1 MVAVATAVA
10 GALGWPLYTQL
21 MQAWGVAY
29 LAPLAYVLVSWTAI
43 VVIATVLGAGKSVA
57 ERERL
62 LRVCPIVACN
72 AAVLAVSLGNAA
84 VADTLT
90 WDAALGSSIGAGLGE
105 RERLLRVCPIVACN
119 AAVLAVSLGNAAV
132 ADTLTWDAAL
142 GSSIGAGLGVLL
154 AVVLFAF
161 VRDRIDERLVPA
173 ALRGLPITLVTA
185 SLMALAF
192 TGVAGIAG
200 GLFV

>member
-1 MVAVATAVA
+1 MTFLNALFTAALDNNLVFAQLIGMVSVVLVAGRPQDSFRFGSMIAVATAVA

-21 MQAWGVAY
+21 MQPWGVAY
-29 LAPLAYVLVSWTAI
+29 LAPLAYVLVSWAVI
-43 VVIATVLGAGKSVA
+43 VVVATILGAGKSVA

-62 LRVCPIVACN
+62 LRACPVIACN
-72 AAVLAVSLGNAA
+72 TAVLAVSLGNAA
-84 VADTLT
+84 AAETMT
-90 WDAALGSSIGAGLGE
+90 WDAALGSSF
-105 RERLLRVCPIVACN
+105 
-119 AAVLAVSLGNAAV
+119 
-132 ADTLTWDAAL
+132 
-142 GSSIGAGLGVLL
+142 GAGLGVLL

-200 GLFV
+200 CLFV

>member
-1 MVAVATAVA
+1 MAFLNALFTAALDNNLVFAQLIGMVSAVLVAGRPQDSWRFGSMVAVATAVA

-43 VVIATVLGAGKSVA
+43 VVVAAVLGAGKSVA

-84 VADTLT
+84 VAD
-90 WDAALGSSIGAGLGE
+90 A
-105 RERLLRVCPIVACN
+105 
-119 AAVLAVSLGNAAV
+119 
-132 ADTLTWDAAL
+132 LTWDAAL

-161 VRDRIDERLVPA
+161 VRSRIDERLVPA

>member
-1 MVAVATAVA
+1 MAFLNALFTAALDNNLVFAQLIGMVSVVLVAARPQDSWRFGGLIAVATAIA

-21 MQAWGVAY
+21 MQPWGVVY
-29 LAPLAYVLVSWTAI
+29 LAPLAYVLVSWVAI
-43 VVIATVLGAGKSVA
+43 VVVATVLGAGKSVA

-62 LRVCPIVACN
+62 LHACPIIACN
-72 AAVLAVSLGNAA
+72 AAVLAVALGNAA
-84 VADTLT
+84 VAETMT
-90 WDAALGSSIGAGLGE
+90 WDAALGSSL
-105 RERLLRVCPIVACN
+105 
-119 AAVLAVSLGNAAV
+119 
-132 ADTLTWDAAL
+132 
-142 GSSIGAGLGVLL
+142 GAGLGVFL

>member
-1 MVAVATAVA
+1 MTFLNALFTAALDNNLVFAQLIGMVSVVLVAGRPQDSFRFGAMIAVATAVA

-21 MQAWGVAY
+21 MQPWGVAY
-29 LAPLAYVLVSWTAI
+29 LAPLAYVLVSWAVI
-43 VVIATVLGAGKSVA
+43 VVVATILGAGKSVA

-62 LRVCPIVACN
+62 LRACPIIACN

-84 VADTLT
+84 AAETMT
-90 WDAALGSSIGAGLGE
+90 WDAALGSSF
-105 RERLLRVCPIVACN
+105 
-119 AAVLAVSLGNAAV
+119 
-132 ADTLTWDAAL
+132 
-142 GSSIGAGLGVLL
+142 GAGLGVFL

>member
-1 MVAVATAVA
+1 MTFLNALFTAALDNNLVFAQLIGMVSVVLVAGRPQDSFRFGAMIAVATAVA

-21 MQAWGVAY
+21 MQPWGVAY
-29 LAPLAYVLVSWTAI
+29 LAPLAYVLVSWAVI
-43 VVIATVLGAGKSVA
+43 VVVATILGAGKSVA

-62 LRVCPIVACN
+62 LRACPIIACN

-84 VADTLT
+84 
-90 WDAALGSSIGAGLGE
+90 AAE
-105 RERLLRVCPIVACN
+105 
-119 AAVLAVSLGNAAV
+119 
-132 ADTLTWDAAL
+132 TMTWDAAL

-173 ALRGLPITLVTA
+173 TLRGLPITLVTA

>member
-1 MVAVATAVA
+1 MTFLNALFTAALDNNLVFAQLIGMVSVVLVAGRPQDSFRFGAMIAVATAVA

-21 MQAWGVAY
+21 MQPWGVAY
-29 LAPLAYVLVSWTAI
+29 LAPLAYVLVSWAVI
-43 VVIATVLGAGKSVA
+43 VVVATILGAGKSVA

-62 LRVCPIVACN
+62 LRACPIIACN

-84 VADTLT
+84 AAETMT
-90 WDAALGSSIGAGLGE
+90 W
-105 RERLLRVCPIVACN
+105 N
-119 AAVLAVSLGNAAV
+119 
-132 ADTLTWDAAL
+132 AAL

>member
-1 MVAVATAVA
+1 MTFLNALFTAALDNNLVFAQLIGMVSVVLVAGRPQDSFRFGAVVAVATAVA

-21 MQAWGVAY
+21 MQPWGVAY
-29 LAPLAYVLVSWTAI
+29 LAPLAYVLVSWAVI
-43 VVIATVLGAGKSVA
+43 VVVATILGAGKSVT

-62 LRVCPIVACN
+62 LCTCPFIACN

-84 VADTLT
+84 
-90 WDAALGSSIGAGLGE
+90 AAE
-105 RERLLRVCPIVACN
+105 
-119 AAVLAVSLGNAAV
+119 
-132 ADTLTWDAAL
+132 TMTWDAAL

>member
-1 MVAVATAVA
+1 MTFLNALFTAALDSNLVFAQLIGMVSVVLVAGRPQDSFRFGAMIAVATAVA

-21 MQAWGVAY
+21 MQPWGVAY
-29 LAPLAYVLVSWTAI
+29 LAPLAYVLVSWAVI
-43 VVIATVLGAGKSVA
+43 VVVATILGAGKSVA

-62 LRVCPIVACN
+62 LRACPIIACN

-84 VADTLT
+84 AAETMT
-90 WDAALGSSIGAGLGE
+90 WDAALGSSF
-105 RERLLRVCPIVACN
+105 
-119 AAVLAVSLGNAAV
+119 
-132 ADTLTWDAAL
+132 
-142 GSSIGAGLGVLL
+142 GAGLGVLL

>member
-1 MVAVATAVA
+1 MAFLNAFFTAALDNNLVSAQLIGMVSVVLVAARPQDSFRFGGLIAVATAIA
-10 GALGWPLYTQL
+10 GALGWPLYIQL
-21 MQAWGVAY
+21 MQPWGVAY
-29 LAPLAYVLVSWTAI
+29 LAPLAYVLVSWVAI
-43 VVIATVLGAGKSVA
+43 VVVATVLGAGKSVA

-62 LRVCPIVACN
+62 LHVCPIIACN
-72 AAVLAVSLGNAA
+72 AAVLAVALGNAA
-84 VADTLT
+84 VAETMT
-90 WDAALGSSIGAGLGE
+90 WDAALGSSL
-105 RERLLRVCPIVACN
+105 
-119 AAVLAVSLGNAAV
+119 
-132 ADTLTWDAAL
+132 
-142 GSSIGAGLGVLL
+142 GAGLGVFL

>member
-1 MVAVATAVA
+1 MAFLNALFTAALDNNLVFAQLIGMVSVVLVAGHPQDSWRFGGMVAIATAVA

-62 LRVCPIVACN
+62 LRACPIVACN

-90 WDAALGSSIGAGLGE
+90 WDAALGSSL
-105 RERLLRVCPIVACN
+105 
-119 AAVLAVSLGNAAV
+119 
-132 ADTLTWDAAL
+132 
-142 GSSIGAGLGVLL
+142 GAGLGVLL

-200 GLFV
+200 GLFA

>member
-1 MVAVATAVA
+1 MTFLNALFTAALDNNLVFAQLIGMVSVVLVAGRPQDSFRFGAMIAVATAVA

-21 MQAWGVAY
+21 MQPWGVAY
-29 LAPLAYVLVSWTAI
+29 LAPLAYVLASWAVI
-43 VVIATVLGAGKSVA
+43 VVVATILGAGKSVA

-62 LRVCPIVACN
+62 LRACPIIACN

-84 VADTLT
+84 
-90 WDAALGSSIGAGLGE
+90 AAE
-105 RERLLRVCPIVACN
+105 
-119 AAVLAVSLGNAAV
+119 
-132 ADTLTWDAAL
+132 TMTWDAAL

>member
-1 MVAVATAVA
+1 MTFLNALFTAALDNNLVFAQLIGMVSVVLVAGRPQDSFRFGAVVAVATAVA

-21 MQAWGVAY
+21 MQPWGVAY
-29 LAPLAYVLVSWTAI
+29 LAPLAYVLVSWAVI
-43 VVIATVLGAGKSVA
+43 VVVATILGAGKSVA

-62 LRVCPIVACN
+62 LRACPIIACN

-84 VADTLT
+84 AAETLT
-90 WDAALGSSIGAGLGE
+90 WDAALGSSL
-105 RERLLRVCPIVACN
+105 
-119 AAVLAVSLGNAAV
+119 
-132 ADTLTWDAAL
+132 
-142 GSSIGAGLGVLL
+142 GAGLGVLL

>member
-1 MVAVATAVA
+1 MAFLNALFTAALDNNLVFAQLIGMVSVVLVAGRPQDSWRFGSMVAVATAVA

-90 WDAALGSSIGAGLGE
+90 WDAALGSSIGAGLG
-105 RERLLRVCPIVACN
+105 
-119 AAVLAVSLGNAAV
+119 
-132 ADTLTWDAAL
+132 
-142 GSSIGAGLGVLL
+142 VLL

-161 VRDRIDERLVPA
+161 VRSRIDERLVPA

>member
-1 MVAVATAVA
+1 MAFLNALFTAALDNNLVFAQLIGMVSVVLVAARPQDSWRFGGMVAVATAVA

-90 WDAALGSSIGAGLGE
+90 WDAALGSSIGAGLG
-105 RERLLRVCPIVACN
+105 
-119 AAVLAVSLGNAAV
+119 
-132 ADTLTWDAAL
+132 
-142 GSSIGAGLGVLL
+142 VLL

>member
-1 MVAVATAVA
+1 MTFLNALFTAALDNNLVFAQLIGMVSVVLVAGRPQDSFRFGAMIAVATAVA

-21 MQAWGVAY
+21 MQPWGVAY
-29 LAPLAYVLVSWTAI
+29 LAPLAYVLVSWAVI
-43 VVIATVLGAGKSVA
+43 VVVATILGAGKSVA

-62 LRVCPIVACN
+62 LRACSIIACN

-84 VADTLT
+84 AAETMT
-90 WDAALGSSIGAGLGE
+90 WDAALGSSF
-105 RERLLRVCPIVACN
+105 
-119 AAVLAVSLGNAAV
+119 
-132 ADTLTWDAAL
+132 
-142 GSSIGAGLGVLL
+142 GAGLGVLL

>member
-1 MVAVATAVA
+1 MTFLNALFTAAFDNNLVFAQLIGMVSVVLVAGRPQDSFRFGAMIAVATAVA

-21 MQAWGVAY
+21 MQPWGVAY
-29 LAPLAYVLVSWTAI
+29 LAPLAYVLASWAVI
-43 VVIATVLGAGKSVA
+43 VVVATILGAGKSVA

-62 LRVCPIVACN
+62 LRACPIIACN

-84 VADTLT
+84 AAETMT
-90 WDAALGSSIGAGLGE
+90 WDAALGSSF
-105 RERLLRVCPIVACN
+105 
-119 AAVLAVSLGNAAV
+119 
-132 ADTLTWDAAL
+132 
-142 GSSIGAGLGVLL
+142 GAGLGVLL

>member
-1 MVAVATAVA
+1 MTFLNALFTAALDNNLVFAQLIGMVSVVLVAGRPQDSFRFGAMIAVATAVA

-21 MQAWGVAY
+21 MQPWGVAY
-29 LAPLAYVLVSWTAI
+29 LAPLAYVLVSWAVI
-43 VVIATVLGAGKSVA
+43 VVVVTILGAGKSVA

-62 LRVCPIVACN
+62 LRACPIIACN

-84 VADTLT
+84 AAETMT
-90 WDAALGSSIGAGLGE
+90 WDAALGSSF
-105 RERLLRVCPIVACN
+105 
-119 AAVLAVSLGNAAV
+119 
-132 ADTLTWDAAL
+132 
-142 GSSIGAGLGVLL
+142 GAGLGVLL

>member
-1 MVAVATAVA
+1 MTFLNALFTAALDNNLVFAQLIGMVSVVLVAGRPQDSLRFGAMIAVATAVA

-21 MQAWGVAY
+21 MQPWGVAY
-29 LAPLAYVLVSWTAI
+29 LAPLAYVLVSWAVI
-43 VVIATVLGAGKSVA
+43 VVVATILGAGKSVV

-62 LRVCPIVACN
+62 LRECPIIACN

-84 VADTLT
+84 AAETMT
-90 WDAALGSSIGAGLGE
+90 WDAALGSSL
-105 RERLLRVCPIVACN
+105 
-119 AAVLAVSLGNAAV
+119 
-132 ADTLTWDAAL
+132 
-142 GSSIGAGLGVLL
+142 GAGLGVLL

>member
-1 MVAVATAVA
+1 MAFLNALFTAALDNNLVFAQLIGMVSVVLVAARPQDSFRFGGLIAVATAIA

-21 MQAWGVAY
+21 MQPWGVAY
-29 LAPLAYVLVSWTAI
+29 LAPLAYVLVSWVAI
-43 VVIATVLGAGKSVA
+43 VVVATVLGAGKSVA

-62 LRVCPIVACN
+62 LHACPIIACN
-72 AAVLAVSLGNAA
+72 AAVLAVALGNAA
-84 VADTLT
+84 VAETMT
-90 WDAALGSSIGAGLGE
+90 WDAALGSSL
-105 RERLLRVCPIVACN
+105 
-119 AAVLAVSLGNAAV
+119 
-132 ADTLTWDAAL
+132 
-142 GSSIGAGLGVLL
+142 GAGLGVFL

>member
-1 MVAVATAVA
+1 MAFLNALFTAALDNNLVFAQLIGMVSVVLVAARPQDSWRFGGLIAVATAIA

-21 MQAWGVAY
+21 MQPWGVAY
-29 LAPLAYVLVSWTAI
+29 LAPLAYVLVSWVAI
-43 VVIATVLGAGKSVA
+43 VVVATVLGAGKSVA

-62 LRVCPIVACN
+62 LHACPIIACN
-72 AAVLAVSLGNAA
+72 AAVLAIALGNAA
-84 VADTLT
+84 VAETMT
-90 WDAALGSSIGAGLGE
+90 WDAALGSSL
-105 RERLLRVCPIVACN
+105 
-119 AAVLAVSLGNAAV
+119 
-132 ADTLTWDAAL
+132 
-142 GSSIGAGLGVLL
+142 GAGLGVLL

>member
-1 MVAVATAVA
+1 MAFLNALFTAALDNNLVFAQLIGMVSVVLVAASPQDSFRFGGLIAVATAIA
-10 GALGWPLYTQL
+10 GALGWPLCTQL
-21 MQAWGVAY
+21 MQPWGVAY
-29 LAPLAYVLVSWTAI
+29 LAPLAYVLVSWVAI
-43 VVIATVLGAGKSVA
+43 VVVATVLGAGKSVA

-62 LRVCPIVACN
+62 LHVCPIIACN
-72 AAVLAVSLGNAA
+72 AAVLAVALGNAA
-84 VADTLT
+84 VAETMT
-90 WDAALGSSIGAGLGE
+90 WDAALGSSL
-105 RERLLRVCPIVACN
+105 
-119 AAVLAVSLGNAAV
+119 
-132 ADTLTWDAAL
+132 
-142 GSSIGAGLGVLL
+142 GAGLGVFL

>member
-1 MVAVATAVA
+1 MAFLNALFTAALDNNLVFAQLIGMVSVVLVAARPQDSWRFGGMVAVATAVA

-43 VVIATVLGAGKSVA
+43 VVIVTVLGAGKSVA
-57 ERERL
+57 
-62 LRVCPIVACN
+62 
-72 AAVLAVSLGNAA
+72 
-84 VADTLT
+84 
-90 WDAALGSSIGAGLGE
+90 E

-200 GLFV
+200 GLFA

>member
-1 MVAVATAVA
+1 MAFLNALFTAALDNNLVFAQLIGMVSVVLVAGHPQDSWRFGGMVAVATAVA

-90 WDAALGSSIGAGLGE
+90 WDAALGSSIGAGLG
-105 RERLLRVCPIVACN
+105 
-119 AAVLAVSLGNAAV
+119 
-132 ADTLTWDAAL
+132 
-142 GSSIGAGLGVLL
+142 VLL

-173 ALRGLPITLVTA
+173 SLRGLPITLVTA

>member
-1 MVAVATAVA
+1 MTFLNALFTAALDNNLVFAQLIGMVSVVLVAGRPQDSFRFGAMIAVATAVA

-21 MQAWGVAY
+21 MQPWGVAY
-29 LAPLAYVLVSWTAI
+29 LAPLAYVLVSWAVI
-43 VVIATVLGAGKSVA
+43 VVVATILGAGKSVA

-62 LRVCPIVACN
+62 LCACPIIACN

-84 VADTLT
+84 
-90 WDAALGSSIGAGLGE
+90 AAE
-105 RERLLRVCPIVACN
+105 
-119 AAVLAVSLGNAAV
+119 
-132 ADTLTWDAAL
+132 TMTWDAAL

>member
-1 MVAVATAVA
+1 MAFLNALFTAALDNNLVFAQLIGMVSVVLVAGRPQDSWRFGGMVAIATAVA

-62 LRVCPIVACN
+62 LRA
-72 AAVLAVSLGNAA
+72 
-84 VADTLT
+84 
-90 WDAALGSSIGAGLGE
+90 
-105 RERLLRVCPIVACN
+105 CPIVACN

-161 VRDRIDERLVPA
+161 VHDRIDERLVPA

>member
-1 MVAVATAVA
+1 MTFLNALFTAALDNNLVFAQLIGMVSVVLVAGRPQDSFRFGAMIAVATAVA

-21 MQAWGVAY
+21 MQPWGVAY
-29 LAPLAYVLVSWTAI
+29 LAPLAYVLVSWAVI
-43 VVIATVLGAGKSVA
+43 VVVATILGAGKSVA

-62 LRVCPIVACN
+62 LRACPIIVCN

-84 VADTLT
+84 AAETMT
-90 WDAALGSSIGAGLGE
+90 WDAALGSSF
-105 RERLLRVCPIVACN
+105 
-119 AAVLAVSLGNAAV
+119 
-132 ADTLTWDAAL
+132 
-142 GSSIGAGLGVLL
+142 GAGLGVLL